1 MLRLFLPIPVLE
13 MQYFKIHTKIRL
25 KDIALKK
32 KKTSNFSFKWK
43 NLKIQNYK
51 LFFINPKNLFFQG
64 ELSFYRSSQMQCKV
78 VLVTF
83 FN

>member
-32 KKTSNFSFKWK
+32 KKKLQISVLNG
-43 NLKIQNYK
+43 KI
-51 LFFINPKNLFFQG
+51 
-64 ELSFYRSSQMQCKV
+64 
-78 VLVTF
+78 
-83 FN
+83 

>member
-32 KKTSNFSFKWK
+32 KKSFK
-43 NLKIQNYK
+43 
-51 LFFINPKNLFFQG
+51 FQ
-64 ELSFYRSSQMQCKV
+64 F
-78 VLVTF
+78 
-83 FN
+83 